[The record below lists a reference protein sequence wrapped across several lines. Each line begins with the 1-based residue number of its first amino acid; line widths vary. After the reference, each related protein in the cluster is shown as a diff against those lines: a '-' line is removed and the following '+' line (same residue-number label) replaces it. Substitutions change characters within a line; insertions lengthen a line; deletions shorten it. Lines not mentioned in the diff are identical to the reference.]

1 MVLVG
6 LASMPFPI
14 PADGFLV
21 PLGLMVIA
29 SEIEPVARFMDLAEV
44 QARKAAQ
51 RAATLWSRSSTVA
64 RVLVVAAVVVAVATL
79 GYGAY
84 YLLFGG
90 SS

>member
-21 PLGLMVIA
+21 PLGLILIA
-29 SEIEPVARFMDLAEV
+29 SEIKPLARFLDWAEV
-44 QARKAAQ
+44 QARKTAQ
-51 RAATLWSRSSTVA
+51 RAATFWSRSSTVV
-64 RVLVVAAVVVAVATL
+64 RVLVVAAVVVAVAAL

-84 YLLFGG
+84 SLISGG
-90 SS
+90 